1 MPSPKIIEELRP
13 QFKGE
18 LETDEQLRSHYSHD
32 ASIFELV
39 PQVVA
44 FPKDVDDICA
54 LVHYVSEQKAQDSA
68 LSLTPRSGGT
78 DMSGGAINDSVLVAF
93 ERYFTA
99 VGAVDG
105 VQVSAQPGV
114 YYRDFE
120 KLTLSHGLILPSYPA
135 SKDLCMLGGMLANN
149 AGGEKSLVYGKTD
162 RYVTQLKMVLR
173 DGREHTFRP
182 LQGSELD
189 EKLKEKSLEGDIF
202 RGLHRLVTSHQKLL
216 TRAKPAVSKNSTG
229 YNLWDLWDGKTFDIT
244 KLIVGSQGTLGIIT
258 EATFRLVPAK
268 PLSGMVVAFL
278 PSLHGLGRIINAL
291 LPLQPTSMES
301 FDEHTLRFAFRFFL
315 SFRKTLGW
323 KRFVLLGLSF
333 IPVLNKL
340 LRYFPHLP
348 KIILLVEFEGE
359 NQTEI
364 DAKLTSVQRRLA
376 ELGIETQQAKDKRH
390 EEKFWIMRRES
401 FNLLRK
407 NVKRRHTA
415 PFIDDLIVPPLSLQ
429 QFLPELIAILDRYEL
444 LYTIA
449 GHMGDGNFHIIP
461 LMDLTSPAERQ
472 KIYPVLRDVTSL
484 VLSYHGSLSGEHND
498 GLIRGP
504 MLESMYGPEM
514 TELFRQVKRL
524 FDPANMFNPHKKT
537 DASLDFS
544 QQHIRGGFS

>member
-1 MPSPKIIEELRP
+1 MPTQNIIDELRP
-13 QFKGE
+13 HFKGE
-18 LETDEQLRSHYSHD
+18 LETSEQLRRQYSHD
-32 ASIFELV
+32 ASIFELL

-44 FPKDVDDICA
+44 FPKDVDDICT
-54 LVHYVSEQKAQDSA
+54 LVRYVSEHKRRNPA

-78 DMSGGAINDSVLVAF
+78 DMSGGAINDSVVVAF

-99 VGAVDG
+99 VGDVMNS
-105 VQVSAQPGV
+105 QISAQPGV

-120 KLTLSHGLILPSYPA
+120 KITLSHGLLLPSYPA
-135 SKDLCMLGGMLANN
+135 SKDLCMLGGMVANN

-162 RYVTQLKMVLR
+162 RYVTQLKMVLH
-173 DGREHTFRP
+173 DGREHTLQP
-182 LQGSELD
+182 LQGSELA
-189 EKLKEKSLEGDIF
+189 EKLKEDSIEGDIF
-202 RGLHRLVTSHQKLL
+202 RGLHRLVTSHQELL
-216 TRAKPAVSKNSTG
+216 TQAKPAVSKNSTG
-229 YNLWDLWDGKTFDIT
+229 YNLWEVWDGQTFDIT
-244 KLIVGSQGTLGIIT
+244 KVVVGSQGTLGIIT
-258 EATFRLVPAK
+258 EVTFWLVPAK

-278 PSLHGLGRIINAL
+278 PSLHGLGRIITAI
-291 LPLQPTSMES
+291 LPLRPTSMES

-348 KIILLVEFEGE
+348 KIILLVEFEGDS
-359 NQTEI
+359 QTEI
-364 DAKLTSVQRRLA
+364 DAKLASAQQRFA
-376 ELGIETQQAKDKRH
+376 ELGVETQQAKDKRH
-390 EEKFWIMRRES
+390 EEKFWVMRRES

-415 PFIDDLIVPPLSLQ
+415 PFIDDLIVPPLSLP

-449 GHMGDGNFHIIP
+449 SHMGDGNFHIIP
-461 LMDLTSPAERQ
+461 LMDLTNPAERQ
-472 KIYPVLRDVTSL
+472 KIYPVLREVTAL
-484 VLSYHGSLSGEHND
+484 VLKYHGSLSGEHND

-504 MLESMYGPEM
+504 MLVSMYGPE
-514 TELFRQVKRL
+514 TAELFKQVKRL
-524 FDPANMFNPHKKT
+524 FDPANIFNPHKKT
-537 DASLDFS
+537 DASVEFS